1 MRLIEI
7 LFPASEY
14 GTDAFFKEFELIN
27 SVILPLVIFDLT
39 QRKPMMIISFD
50 KILDASLLEGT
61 NIVVLECI
69 TLADLLT
76 NDNIDFYIKKL
87 RISFQFKFSAW
98 VAKCYW
104 VYFMWVMKC
113 MIMCWIFQII
123 RSDIIFPQ
131 LIAEWN
137 QLRNVSLFVF
147 NASFGINTNFMLET

>member
-1 MRLIEI
+1 MTSLTPFCNVCPVTYSRFLSENFMEYQVREFINEKYTKAVNILKDNLKENYHVFYGVRLSEI

-27 SVILPLVIFDLT
+27 SVILLLVIFDLT

-76 NDNIDFYIKKL
+76 NDNIDFLYK
-87 RISFQFKFSAW
+87 S
-98 VAKCYW
+98 
-104 VYFMWVMKC
+104 
-113 MIMCWIFQII
+113 
-123 RSDIIFPQ
+123 
-131 LIAEWN
+131 
-137 QLRNVSLFVF
+137 
-147 NASFGINTNFMLET
+147 

>member
-1 MRLIEI
+1 MPVPAFSLRCRIGQTPQNFMEYQVREFINEKYTKDVNILKDNLKENYHVFYGVRLIEI

-76 NDNIDFYIKKL
+76 NDNIDFLYK
-87 RISFQFKFSAW
+87 S
-98 VAKCYW
+98 
-104 VYFMWVMKC
+104 
-113 MIMCWIFQII
+113 
-123 RSDIIFPQ
+123 
-131 LIAEWN
+131 
-137 QLRNVSLFVF
+137 
-147 NASFGINTNFMLET
+147 

>member
-1 MRLIEI
+1 MTSLTPFCNVCTVTYSRFLSENFMEYQVREFINEKYTKAVNILKDNLKENYHVFYGVRLIEI

-76 NDNIDFYIKKL
+76 NDNIDFLYK
-87 RISFQFKFSAW
+87 S
-98 VAKCYW
+98 
-104 VYFMWVMKC
+104 
-113 MIMCWIFQII
+113 
-123 RSDIIFPQ
+123 
-131 LIAEWN
+131 
-137 QLRNVSLFVF
+137 
-147 NASFGINTNFMLET
+147 

>member
-1 MRLIEI
+1 MTSLTPFRNVCPVTYSRFLLECFMKYQVKEFITDKYAKAVNILKDNVKEHYHVFYGIRLSEI

-14 GTDAFFKEFELIN
+14 GSDAFFKEFELIN

-76 NDNIDFYIKKL
+76 NDNIDFLYK
-87 RISFQFKFSAW
+87 S
-98 VAKCYW
+98 
-104 VYFMWVMKC
+104 
-113 MIMCWIFQII
+113 
-123 RSDIIFPQ
+123 
-131 LIAEWN
+131 
-137 QLRNVSLFVF
+137 
-147 NASFGINTNFMLET
+147 

>member
-1 MRLIEI
+1 VCPVTYSRFLSENFMEYQVREFINEKYTKAVNILKDNLKENYHVFYGVRLIEI

-76 NDNIDFYIKKL
+76 NDNIDFLYK
-87 RISFQFKFSAW
+87 S
-98 VAKCYW
+98 
-104 VYFMWVMKC
+104 
-113 MIMCWIFQII
+113 
-123 RSDIIFPQ
+123 
-131 LIAEWN
+131 
-137 QLRNVSLFVF
+137 
-147 NASFGINTNFMLET
+147 